1 MLYRSSDCIFSRRL
15 EKTSFSHFDERF
27 SYLDERFS
35 DFVTRIGHVFM
46 SHRYHGFHRY
56 FFESRKRRGY
66 EPFSLSL
73 LRRAK
78 RTSSNV
84 SHCQPDAR
92 SASKAGR
99 RKARRDNHTNEG
111 AQTWLYHTDST
122 DVTDIFSNHEK
133 GEVASLF
140 KVSLRKFFR
149 DTQNRGDRS
158 RAPRLVA

>member
-1 MLYRSSDCIFSRRL
+1 MQEVQDSGMLYRSSDCIFSRRL

-73 LRRAK
+73 AAIVSPMREVHRRLGGEK
-78 RTSSNV
+78 QGEIIT
-84 SHCQPDAR
+84 QM
-92 SASKAGR
+92 
-99 RKARRDNHTNEG
+99 KARRHGYIT
-111 AQTWLYHTDST
+111 QISR
-122 DVTDIFSNHEK
+122 ISQMF
-133 GEVASLF
+133 
-140 KVSLRKFFR
+140 LRTR
-149 DTQNRGDRS
+149 ITRIQRIN
-158 RAPRLVA
+158 